1 MHQRIV
7 KIGNATLI
15 LARAEEVV
23 CGLGPVDV
31 LCIDPPY
38 EFETSGGGKMRK
50 ERKVLEQIIEEDLDK
65 GFDFQLIN
73 GLVYRSAVVFCHNDQ
88 LHKLLPHI
96 AGNFRRH
103 AVLFWEKS
111 NPMPVANKHYMPDLE
126 PYIHAWNEGGHPL
139 GELVDKRRVF
149 RSTNGKSEFA
159 HPTVKPLDLMEK
171 IMRNINGETVLDC
184 FMGTGTTGVAAIKY
198 GKKFIGI
205 EKREKYFDIAV
216 ERIKKAVDERKAM
229 PMMDDALNQPSTL

>member
-1 MHQRIV
+1 MHEKMIE
-7 KIGNATLI
+7 IGNATLF
-15 LARAEEVV
+15 LGRAELVAGWVGGVDALV
-23 CGLGPVDV
+23 C
-31 LCIDPPY
+31 DPPY
-38 EFETSGGGKMRK
+38 QFETSGGGKMRK
-50 ERKVLEQIIEEDLDK
+50 ERKCLEEIIDNDLDK
-65 GFDFQLIN
+65 GFDFQIIN

-88 LHKLLPHI
+88 LHKLLPHM

-103 AVLFWEKS
+103 AVCFWEKS

-139 GELVDKRRVF
+139 GELTDKRRVF
-149 RSTNGKSEFA
+149 RSKNGKSEWP

-171 IMRNINGETVLDC
+171 IMRNVNGEKILDC

-198 GKKFIGI
+198 GKKFVGI
-205 EKREKYFDIAV
+205 EKNPKYFDIAV
-216 ERIKKAVDERKAM
+216 ERIKKAVDEREAT